1 MYSCYE
7 CESTRDTMNDV
18 RAGCWAI
25 DGVASEKTDAVCH
38 GCYVSRSEESTE
50 DGKGEN
56 STYYRTLRHKLRIIT
71 FIISGMFYDIQRRCL
86 TYPQDAEESSQ
97 RQIK

>member
-18 RAGCWAI
+18 SAGCWAI
-25 DGVASEKTDAVCH
+25 DGIASEKTDAVCH

-50 DGKGEN
+50 DGKG
-56 STYYRTLRHKLRIIT
+56 
-71 FIISGMFYDIQRRCL
+71 
-86 TYPQDAEESSQ
+86 
-97 RQIK
+97 